1 MKIRNLLIVLLAAAL
16 ALGGLCAAAETEERA
31 IGTAADADEWIR
43 LFLGERPEAL
53 DSGWKMTKQMKL
65 GAKMAGG
72 MRGLAKSLDALGT
85 VVAVGAAREDSVKG
99 YQVFYIP
106 CVFSAARVDLILTVD
121 RGAVA
126 GLSTGAYTGEGE
138 EQASDAFDSVALAL
152 PVPSLNG
159 ELPGT
164 LLVPKGEGPF
174 PAAVLVQ
181 GSGPS
186 DRDESVGALKPFRD
200 LAEGLAERG
209 VAVYRFDKR
218 TYVYSEEMAA
228 NRQGTL
234 VDESIEDAVN
244 AVQLLA
250 KQEKIDPA
258 RIFVLGH
265 SLGGNAVPA
274 VDQALRTQPVSACG
288 YILMAASTR
297 PMGELMRMQYEFLY
311 SLAPELTPEQQA
323 EKDTVFSELDRLRDV
338 DALNDDDMVMG
349 VYAPYWK
356 WLAAYD
362 VAGMARMIEKPCLL
376 LQGEEDYQV
385 TMEDFALWQAA
396 LDGRENWRLISYP
409 GLTHPFTEGLKSE
422 GSAVYARDGRM
433 DARVIAD
440 IADFIVR
447 TDP

>member
-218 TYVYSEEMAA
+218 TYVYS
-228 NRQGTL
+228 
-234 VDESIEDAVN
+234 
-244 AVQLLA
+244 
-250 KQEKIDPA
+250 
-258 RIFVLGH
+258 
-265 SLGGNAVPA
+265 
-274 VDQALRTQPVSACG
+274 
-288 YILMAASTR
+288 
-297 PMGELMRMQYEFLY
+297 
-311 SLAPELTPEQQA
+311 
-323 EKDTVFSELDRLRDV
+323 
-338 DALNDDDMVMG
+338 
-349 VYAPYWK
+349 
-356 WLAAYD
+356 
-362 VAGMARMIEKPCLL
+362 
-376 LQGEEDYQV
+376 
-385 TMEDFALWQAA
+385 
-396 LDGRENWRLISYP
+396 
-409 GLTHPFTEGLKSE
+409 
-422 GSAVYARDGRM
+422 
-433 DARVIAD
+433 
-440 IADFIVR
+440 
-447 TDP
+447 